1 VELQTKPI
9 QHSRIIAAS
18 PIYYGWIILLAGT
31 FGMAMTTPGQTV
43 GVSAFLDSMIADLN
57 LSRSVVSLFY
67 AIGTLCGSFTLP
79 FVGQFIDRYG
89 PRRAVVIIS
98 SLFALA
104 CVWMGSIWNSGTLLV
119 GFILIRGLGQGAL
132 GLVSLYVVNVWFV
145 KRRGAVL
152 GMSGVGIALASS
164 IFPLLI
170 EFLITTVGWRSG
182 YKLLGLLVACTILP
196 IGALLYRG
204 RPELYG
210 LLPDSNRPINPED
223 TTVEQHFTL
232 AQARS
237 TLTFWLFA
245 MGNLSVAALVTGLV
259 FHHYSIMDTS
269 GVDRPIAALMFV
281 PFGIVMAGANLL
293 TGILVDRV
301 SPRLLLG
308 VTMGLLSLALL
319 TATRV
324 HTTEAMLLY
333 GSLLGFMQ
341 GMSIALQAVVYA
353 HYFGRLHLGSING
366 LATTIAI
373 AGTAFGPILFALGFD
388 RFGSYAPVLVGAI
401 VLPVSVI
408 LGTVSAAAE

>member
-1 VELQTKPI
+1 
-9 QHSRIIAAS
+9 
-18 PIYYGWIILLAGT
+18 
-31 FGMAMTTPGQTV
+31 
-43 GVSAFLDSMIADLN
+43 
-57 LSRSVVSLFY
+57 
-67 AIGTLCGSFTLP
+67 
-79 FVGQFIDRYG
+79 
-89 PRRAVVIIS
+89 
-98 SLFALA
+98 
-104 CVWMGSIWNSGTLLV
+104 
-119 GFILIRGLGQGAL
+119 
-132 GLVSLYVVNVWFV
+132 
-145 KRRGAVL
+145 
-152 GMSGVGIALASS
+152 MSGVGIALASS
-164 IFPLLI
+164 FFPLLI

-196 IGALLYRG
+196 IGAVLYRG

-245 MGNLSVAALVTGLV
+245 MSNLSVAALVTGLV

-269 GVDRPIAALMFV
+269 GVDRPIAALIFV
-281 PFGIVMAGANLL
+281 PFGIVMAGANLF

-308 VTMGLLSLALL
+308 VTMSLLSLALL
-319 TATRV
+319 MATRV
-324 HTTEAMLLY
+324 YTTEAMLLY

-388 RFGSYAPVLVGAI
+388 YFGSYAPVLMGAI
-401 VLPVSVI
+401 GLPVSVM
-408 LGTVSAAAE
+408 LGALKRTS